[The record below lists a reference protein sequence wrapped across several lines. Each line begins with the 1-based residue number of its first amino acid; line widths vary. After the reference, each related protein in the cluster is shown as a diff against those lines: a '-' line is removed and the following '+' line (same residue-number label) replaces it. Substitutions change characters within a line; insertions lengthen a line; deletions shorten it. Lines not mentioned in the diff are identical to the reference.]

1 MVEFILWSSIAG
13 GRSIR
18 IFELLR
24 RALASSCRPS
34 QRNGF
39 LCRIVFKGAGSQSQ
53 GGMAGG
59 TQRAHTIPCHF
70 EESSDIDMAPFSQ
83 HVVARMLD
91 TGFFSAHLQRLR
103 SEYRRRRDVMLE
115 TL

>member
-1 MVEFILWSSIAG
+1 MVSLTRGPSCIYLYNCQRPQSPWNQPERGKAGAAGMVEFVVWSSVAG

-18 IFELLR
+18 VLELLQK
-24 RALASSCRPS
+24 ALASSCRAS

-59 TQRAHTIPCHF
+59 AQRSHTLSCH
-70 EESSDIDMAPFSQ
+70 
-83 HVVARMLD
+83 
-91 TGFFSAHLQRLR
+91 
-103 SEYRRRRDVMLE
+103 LE
-115 TL
+115 RVL

>member
-1 MVEFILWSSIAG
+1 MVEFVVWSSVAG

-18 IFELLR
+18 VLELLQQ
-24 RALASSCRPS
+24 ALASSCRAS

-59 TQRAHTIPCHF
+59 AQRSHTLSCHLERVLCHLYGAILAACCGAHAGIRVF
-70 EESSDIDMAPFSQ
+70 SRAPATASLG
-83 HVVARMLD
+83 VPAPPRCN
-91 TGFFSAHLQRLR
+91 A
-103 SEYRRRRDVMLE
+103 
-115 TL
+115 